1 MLQHVSAKLTP
12 RDASPQQATSDAL
25 RGWLTSYIDRRAG
38 KARRESGASRV
49 RVLFDMLD
57 VLPHRRG
64 TTATVPHDAAPR
76 LTPTC
81 AMPRTLPRTF
91 AVLFALRD
99 GFECVNTKCQ
109 KSQFIHCSSS
119 HPHRPLSKCDLSLQ
133 SRSTRQTHVQ
143 ARRHST
149 RNCDSRAS

>member
-64 TTATVPHDAAPR
+64 TTATVPHDAAATDA
-76 LTPTC
+76 LSG
-81 AMPRTLPRTF
+81 
-91 AVLFALRD
+91 AVLA
-99 GFECVNTKCQ
+99 TA
-109 KSQFIHCSSS
+109 
-119 HPHRPLSKCDLSLQ
+119 
-133 SRSTRQTHVQ
+133 
-143 ARRHST
+143 ARRACV
-149 RNCDSRAS
+149 RCGASIDADVRDAAHVAAHFCCPLCFARWL